1 MHLAEPT
8 QIVTSALDGPVLI
21 ALARART
28 PLTGLEVHRVAR
40 RGSPD
45 GVRLAL
51 QRLAA
56 QGIVEARQ
64 QGRAIAYRLNRDHLG
79 AAAVIELATLTDRL
93 IDAIRTDIQEWEIQ
107 PVHASLF
114 GSVLRDDSDEDS
126 DVDLFVIRPS
136 AVVETDP
143 AWSDQ
148 VGALRAS
155 VVAWSGNDLQVVE
168 RAPDEVEHDE
178 PWVETVRNDAR
189 HLAGEHLE
197 AVLDSA

>member
-8 QIVTSALDGPVLI
+8 QIVTSTLDGPVLI

-28 PLTGLEVHRVAR
+28 PLTGLEVHRVVR

-56 QGIVEARQ
+56 QGIVEARRR
-64 QGRAIAYRLNRDHLG
+64 GRAIVYRLNRDHLG
-79 AAAVIELATLTDRL
+79 APAVIELSTLTDRL
-93 IDAIRTDIQEWEIQ
+93 VDAIRTDIEGWEIQ
-107 PVHASLF
+107 PVHAALF

-126 DVDLFVIRPS
+126 DVDLFVVRPS
-136 AVVETDP
+136 TVVETDP

-148 VGALRAS
+148 IGALRAS

-168 RAPDEVEHDE
+168 RAPDEVRHDE
-178 PWVETVRNDAR
+178 PWVETVRNEAL
-189 HLAGEHLE
+189 HLAGERLD
-197 AVLDSA
+197 AVLDRD